1 MMKRGRIAVKIDR
14 GMFASERSVSFEG
27 VGKTY
32 HLMVDE
38 SDVQDGKLE
47 VGILD
52 EAQDTFLVALPT
64 DTFTTGSTVRVPRE
78 VVEVA

>member
-1 MMKRGRIAVKIDR
+1 MKVDG

-27 VGKTY
+27 VGQTY
-32 HLMVDE
+32 HLVVDE
-38 SDVQDGKLE
+38 SAVQDGKLE

-64 DTFTTGSTVRVPRE
+64 DTFTTGSTVCVPRE

>member
-1 MMKRGRIAVKIDR
+1 MKRGRIAVKVDG

-27 VGKTY
+27 VGQTY
-32 HLMVDE
+32 HLVVDE
-38 SDVQDGKLE
+38 SAVKDGKLE

-64 DTFTTGSTVRVPRE
+64 DTFTTGSTVCVPRE

>member
-1 MMKRGRIAVKIDR
+1 MKRGRIAVKVDG

-27 VGKTY
+27 VGQTY
-32 HLMVDE
+32 HLVVDE
-38 SDVQDGKLE
+38 SAVQDGKLE

-64 DTFTTGSTVRVPRE
+64 DTFTTGSTVCVPRE